1 MQLFNNLPISKKLLY
16 SFSFIALLT
25 IAAGYIGISNIL
37 RIDQRYTSMQENL
50 TDPLAILA
58 EKTKLLQR
66 ERINLRDMI
75 LANSKDEQYVYIGR
89 LKKIRSQMDSLDTIY
104 ENTIIN
110 SRDRENYETYANAIT
125 RYLPISRELE
135 LLAFNG
141 NSNEA
146 EQLLRGDAFVAV
158 KGVEESL
165 DNMVAAKKETAGV
178 ISIENTQ
185 VTKWATILSIITML
199 VSAICAISLGF
210 LLSRLIARPIKS
222 LDKAAREVTNGNLES
237 TVNLDGKD
245 EIGSLAKN
253 FNVMV
258 GNIKSA
264 IDAVTAEKAEVEQK
278 VKRAVRES
286 KSHQEYLN
294 NSVDHM
300 LNAMNQFADGDL
312 TVSLPVEKNDE
323 IGRLFSGFNHA
334 VKNIQQMIRKVG
346 EATRAAAHAANE
358 ISSSSELLL
367 SSARNQSTQS
377 QEVAKAVEQVVT
389 TIIENSQ
396 NATLTADNTTQNGDV
411 AKEGGVVVEQ
421 TVTKIR
427 QIAKVVQD
435 SAQTVERL
443 GSSSQQIGEI
453 TQVIDDIA
461 DQTNLLALNAA
472 IEAARAGEQGRG
484 FAVVA
489 DEVRKLAER
498 TSKATTEISSMIQTI
513 QSEAEKAVEAMQRG
527 SNEVDEGIRLAD
539 KAGEALSRVVTG
551 ANSTVQRV
559 MQIAAA
565 SEEQSA
571 TSKQIASAVEQIST
585 LSEKAATDILDITQ
599 STDSLNQLT
608 DQLSQLVSTFKIESQ
623 GVISSQSHPKVT
635 SLSAS

>member
-25 IAAGYIGISNIL
+25 VAAGYIGISNIL
-37 RIDQRYTSMQENL
+37 RIDQRYTAMQENL
-50 TDPLAILA
+50 TDPLAALA
-58 EKTKLLQR
+58 EKSKLLQR

-75 LANSKDEQYVYIGR
+75 LANSKDEQYIYISR
-89 LKKIRSQMDSLDTIY
+89 LKKIRSQIDSLDAMY
-104 ENTIIN
+104 ENSIIN
-110 SRDRENYETYANAIT
+110 SLDRENYEAYSNAMT
-125 RYLPISRELE
+125 RYIPISKELE
-135 LLAFNG
+135 LLAYNG
-141 NSNEA
+141 NSLEA
-146 EQLLRGDAFVAV
+146 EQLLRGDAFIAV
-158 KGVEESL
+158 KAVEENL
-165 DNMVAAKKETAGV
+165 DKMVATKKAAAGV

-199 VSAICAISLGF
+199 VSSICAIGLGF

-222 LDKAAREVTNGNLES
+222 LDKAAREVTDGNLES
-237 TVNLDGKD
+237 TIHLNGKD

-264 IDAVTAEKAEVEQK
+264 IEAVNAEKAEVEQK
-278 VKRAVRES
+278 VKKAVQES

-294 NSVDHM
+294 NSVDRM

-367 SSARNQSTQS
+367 NSARNQSTQS

-435 SAQTVERL
+435 SAKTVERL

-527 SNEVDEGIRLAD
+527 SNEVNEGIRLAD

-551 ANSTVQRV
+551 ANSTVHRV

-571 TSKQIASAVEQIST
+571 TSKQIASAVEQISA
-585 LSEKAATDILDITQ
+585 LSEKAATDILHITH

-608 DQLSQLVSTFKIESQ
+608 DQLTQLVSTFVIEPQ
-623 GVISSQSHPKVT
+623 GAISSQYTHKPT
-635 SLSAS
+635 PMNAS